1 MKDPVLE
8 PEDAG
13 GVGGAADHPAA
24 HAVLPRDA
32 GRGGAQMG
40 PQVIIHATYVVE
52 NSTKG
57 LALVF
62 NKRNTCSQNHP
73 HPPRPRDCLFEV
85 RY

>member
-24 HAVLPRDA
+24 HAALPRDA

-40 PQVIIHATYVVE
+40 PQVIIHASYVVE
-52 NSTKG
+52 NRR
-57 LALVF
+57 AQY
-62 NKRNTCSQNHP
+62 KRSCSCFQ
-73 HPPRPRDCLFEV
+73 
-85 RY
+85 